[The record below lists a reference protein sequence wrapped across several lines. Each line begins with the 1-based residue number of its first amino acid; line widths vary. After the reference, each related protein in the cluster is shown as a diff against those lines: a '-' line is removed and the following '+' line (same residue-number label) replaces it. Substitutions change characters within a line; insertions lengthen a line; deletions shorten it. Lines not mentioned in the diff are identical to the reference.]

1 MAGPQQC
8 DEDDYGYE
16 SQEASKFYKAMMEK
30 YSSVPVEEKK
40 SSKPNNRAT
49 AKDLVNTKVK
59 FLFTGLEKL
68 LPSPICVEP
77 F

>member
-1 MAGPQQC
+1 MSGPQQC

-49 AKDLVNTKVK
+49 AKDLVNTKVQI
-59 FLFTGLEKL
+59 LLTTLGKL
-68 LPSPICVEP
+68 LPSPICLES